1 MGLSE
6 WMVHVCVGGGELV
19 DDVCECVGGWVG
31 GWNDVCGSNCRTILL
46 FLHHLCLTVI
56 IVLFC
61 SAQFPSP
68 RRFLRER
75 INGSP
80 SKKNRTCGNGDIC
93 TERGGGG
100 SRCNRPCSKYA
111 QANNAS
117 LKTDPEIPKVIYA
130 SSRLVV
136 LLVKGEYE
144 TTPLPITPSKPKPR

>member
-1 MGLSE
+1 M
-6 WMVHVCVGGGELV
+6 CVGELV
-19 DDVCECVGGWVG
+19 DDVCECVGGSVG

-56 IVLFC
+56 TVLFC

-75 INGSP
+75 INGCHP
-80 SKKNRTCGNGDIC
+80 PKKKPG
-93 TERGGGG
+93 EGG

-130 SSRLVV
+130 SSAPCGIAR
-136 LLVKGEYE
+136 KG
-144 TTPLPITPSKPKPR
+144 RV